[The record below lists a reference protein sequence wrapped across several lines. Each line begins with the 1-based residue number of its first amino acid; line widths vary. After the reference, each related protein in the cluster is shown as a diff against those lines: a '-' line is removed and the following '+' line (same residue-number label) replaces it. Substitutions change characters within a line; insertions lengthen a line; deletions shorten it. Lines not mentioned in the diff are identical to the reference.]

1 MTQFYQSLQTPFL
14 GHFWPFCAFLSRF
27 FIKKTCLCQTIPHE
41 SLTLCLVSEKKL
53 MDQFHENF
61 LTDGRTDRSK
71 FIRPFLSSRGSLLSI
86 AEAFLQTCPTKHWKW
101 ISDEND
107 NKIIESLKRSLPV
120 FVSGIWNHDPLKN
133 TEQWRAGIGTFHF
146 TESTTHFLLHC
157 RHFSNIRSTPLNSIN
172 EVLGSTWPT
181 QCKTIFLTF

>member
-1 MTQFYQSLQTPFL
+1 MTQFYKSLQTPIL

-53 MDQFHENF
+53 MYQFHENF

-71 FIRPFLSSRGSLLSI
+71 FIRPFLSSRDSLVSI

-120 FVSGIWNHDPLKN
+120 FVSGIWNQRNFKKRTCL
-133 TEQWRAGIGTFHF
+133 F
-146 TESTTHFLLHC
+146 TKILIWDSFQFLLVQAW
-157 RHFSNIRSTPLNSIN
+157 FQSP
-172 EVLGSTWPT
+172 
-181 QCKTIFLTF
+181 

>member
-1 MTQFYQSLQTPFL
+1 MTQFYRSLQTPIL

-71 FIRPFLSSRGSLLSI
+71 FIRPFLSSRDSLVSI

-120 FVSGIWNHDPLKN
+120 CFWHLEPRSIEEYWTIACRYWNISFHWINNTFFTALPPFLKY
-133 TEQWRAGIGTFHF
+133 
-146 TESTTHFLLHC
+146 S
-157 RHFSNIRSTPLNSIN
+157 LNS
-172 EVLGSTWPT
+172 LKQHKWS
-181 QCKTIFLTF
+181 FR